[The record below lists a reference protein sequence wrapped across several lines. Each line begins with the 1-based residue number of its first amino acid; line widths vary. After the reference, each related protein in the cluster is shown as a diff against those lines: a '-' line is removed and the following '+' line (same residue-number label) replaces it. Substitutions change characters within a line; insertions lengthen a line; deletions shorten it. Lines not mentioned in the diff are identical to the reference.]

1 MRLASGNL
9 IIRGLP
15 LVIPIK
21 MKRSLLLCL
30 FALFLYLPAKTQ
42 YVLKEADAQ
51 YDLFNY
57 IKAIDLYEQ
66 AYAKKKTLHAAER
79 LAESYAL
86 TRNYPLA
93 ESWFAIA
100 STMPGSTAE
109 ITLGYAKA
117 FVNNSKYAE
126 AKTQFKRYIDQ
137 QKERPAAK
145 KNEGTVTFEKETAQQ
160 NLWLSSC
167 DSAIKW
173 MQQPRA
179 VQLQNAKELNSPQS
193 DWGAVKSQAGLTF
206 TSDRGLSTELS
217 SKSGRPFLKFDAG
230 KAPDRNT
237 YGWTGHSY
245 LRLYGFHKSGNK
257 DSLALFPLEAGT
269 DYHIGAASFTAD
281 GQEMYFTLTR
291 ISNDL
296 KFGKGRLATVN
307 VETYSSKI
315 AADGK
320 WAKPVPFKYN
330 NVNVYSVGDPFIS
343 KDGQTL
349 YFVSNMPGGK
359 GGTDLYRITKNEAG
373 EWQEAENLSTLNTA
387 GNERSPFLD
396 ELGDFYFSSDGLA
409 GMGGLDVFKSM
420 IKNNIF
426 SKPINQGYPLN
437 SPQDDFA
444 FNMYTAT
451 AGYLSSNRLDGLG
464 SDDIYHL
471 TLQII
476 QALKLEGKVYNKK
489 TGLPIASASVTLKIT
504 DGQAL
509 KVITDDSGYYAFK
522 IDKDIPYYAKAEKTN
537 FRSADTSFVTQVSL
551 VKDFYLIPIEINQ
564 PIRLDNIYYDFDKSN
579 IRPDAAIELDKLV
592 KILKDNPTIWIEL
605 SSHTDSRGNDNYN
618 MALSQRRAES
628 AVRYVI
634 SKGIDKNRITAQG
647 YGETQLLN
655 HCGNGV
661 KCSVEAHQLNRRTE
675 FKIVKQ

>member
-1 MRLASGNL
+1 
-9 IIRGLP
+9 
-15 LVIPIK
+15 
-21 MKRSLLLCL
+21 MKRTLLLSL
-30 FALFLYLPAKTQ
+30 FALLLYLPAKAQ

-66 AYAKKKTLHAAER
+66 AYAKKNTWYAAAR
-79 LAESYAL
+79 LADSYTL
-86 TRNYPLA
+86 TRNYPQA

-100 STMPGSTAE
+100 SNMPGSTAE

-117 FVNNSKYAE
+117 LLSNSKYAA
-126 AKTQFKRYIDQ
+126 AKTQFKRYIEL
-137 QKERPAAK
+137 QKERPVYKEKSSAAAQ
-145 KNEGTVTFEKETAQQ
+145 KELLLAQQ

-173 MQQPRA
+173 MQQPRP
-179 VQLQNAKELNSPQS
+179 VLVQNAKELNSPQS
-193 DWGAVKSQAGLTF
+193 DWGAVPSKTGVTF
-206 TSDRGLSTELS
+206 TSDRGWLTELNGKAS
-217 SKSGRPFLKFDAG
+217 RPFLKFDAG
-230 KAPDRNT
+230 KTPDKNT
-237 YGWTGHSY
+237 YGWTGNPY
-245 LRLYGFHKSGNK
+245 LRLYEFHKSGHQ
-257 DSLALFPLEAGT
+257 DSLTLFPLDAGT
-269 DYHIGAASFTAD
+269 GYHIGAASFTAD

-291 ISNDL
+291 ISKDL
-296 KFGKGRLATVN
+296 KFGKGRMATVN

-320 WAKPVPFKYN
+320 WIKPVPFKYN
-330 NVNVYSVGDPFIS
+330 NVNAYSVGDPLIS
-343 KDGQTL
+343 KDGRTL

-359 GGTDLYRITKNEAG
+359 GGTDLYRIKKNAAG
-373 EWQEAENLSTLNTA
+373 EWLDAENLSALNTA
-387 GNERSPFLD
+387 GNERSPSLD
-396 ELGDFYFSSDGLA
+396 EAGNFYFSTDGLA
-409 GMGGLDVFKSM
+409 GMGGLDVFKSVLSD
-420 IKNNIF
+420 NSF
-426 SKPINQGYPLN
+426 SKPINQGYPVN

-464 SDDIYHL
+464 SDDIYHIR
-471 TLQII
+471 LQII
-476 QALKLEGKVYNKK
+476 RALTLEGKVYNKK
-489 TGLPIASASVTLKIT
+489 TGLPIAAASVTLKT
-504 DGQAL
+504 ADGQAL
-509 KVITDDSGYYAFK
+509 KVITDESGYYAFK
-522 IDKDIPYYAKAEKTN
+522 IDKDIPYHAKAEKTN

-551 VKDFYLIPIEINQ
+551 VKDFYLIPIEINR

-605 SSHTDSRGNDNYN
+605 SSHTDSRGNDHYN

-628 AVRYVI
+628 AVRYII

-661 KCSVEAHQLNRRTE
+661 KCTVEEHQLNRRTE